1 MQYVNP
7 FVAMGETLTTHIGT
21 HDNLSDPL
29 TKSTSG
35 MKRRRLFGSILY
47 DLYDDHTPKEL
58 D

>member
-1 MQYVNP
+1 
-7 FVAMGETLTTHIGT
+7 MGETLITHIGT

-35 MKRRRLFGSILY
+35 IKRRRLFGSILY
-47 DLYDDHTPKEL
+47 DLYDDHTPEH